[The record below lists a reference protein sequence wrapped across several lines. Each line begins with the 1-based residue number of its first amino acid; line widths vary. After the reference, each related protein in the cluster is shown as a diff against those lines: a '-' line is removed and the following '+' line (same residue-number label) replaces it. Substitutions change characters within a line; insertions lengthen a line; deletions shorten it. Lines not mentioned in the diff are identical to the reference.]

1 MKKQKLNNQQ
11 KKWLKSTAH
20 SLRPLI
26 QIGKQGI
33 SEIWLEQLEK
43 ALNKR
48 ELLKVNLLP
57 NAPVTESKAA
67 ELIEAKLPASVLQK
81 IGHVLVVYQRSND
94 KENRYFSEK
103 IKHLPIKE

>member
-1 MKKQKLNNQQ
+1 MKKQELNNQQ
-11 KKWLKSTAH
+11 KKWLKSMAH

-33 SEIWLEQLEK
+33 TEIWLQQLEK

-48 ELLKVNLLP
+48 ELLKVSLLP
-57 NAPVTESKAA
+57 NAPVTKSQAA
-67 ELIEAKLPASVLQK
+67 ELIETKLPANVLQK
-81 IGHVLVVYQRSND
+81 IGHVLVIYQRSND

-103 IKHLPIKE
+103 VKYLSVKE